1 MKLLIIFFTLL
12 NGVVGVPL
20 QTYSYV
26 HDDGKNLT
34 LENVKNASFTTS
46 YKNNKGVQN
55 GTYWFRIDK
64 SNNERSFLELRNSH
78 VNDALLYD
86 SNGQLV
92 PEISDTRFPS
102 FFLINRSIKYPLY
115 LKANFPLE
123 AYFPIHN
130 SSEKEYAFNEK
141 ISSLSMGFFYGTA
154 IALLIATLIFFLIV
168 KKSEFLFFSK
178 LVFTIILSVAGSDN
192 TLNLLG
198 VVTQFSTKL
207 ESLGHLGVGLSSTY
221 YMAFYITIR
230 AHQKWIKYTMIACSC
245 IAILSWIS
253 FLIVDS
259 IYLYSLVNL
268 TTLVAIYL
276 LFFLF
281 TQIAKGKM
289 KVLFMIIYPVNAFIL
304 TNAFLLHTFNLAF
317 FDVTI
322 SFVCAIAII
331 NFMLIGLLL
340 LISFYKIQK
349 VGLWRKLEIDTYIE
363 QIKELDSYRKI
374 RDADDSYME
383 SLIYQFELENIEI
396 KVLGEISK
404 GRSNDFIREM
414 FSLTDSR
421 LEAVTNS
428 IYSKLGIHSS
438 QGVTGH
444 IPE

>member
-1 MKLLIIFFTLL
+1 MKLLILFFTLL
-12 NGVVGVPL
+12 SGVVGVPL
-20 QTYSYV
+20 ETSTYV

-34 LENVKNASFTTS
+34 LENVKNASFTVS
-46 YKNNKGVQN
+46 YDNNKGVQN
-55 GTYWFRIDK
+55 GIYWFRIDK
-64 SNNERSFLELRNSH
+64 SNNERSILELRNSH
-78 VNDALLYD
+78 VNDAVLYD

-92 PEISDTRFPS
+92 PKIADTRFPS
-102 FFLINRSIKYPLY
+102 FFLINRSLKYPLY

-154 IALLIATLIFFLIV
+154 IALLIATLIFFFIV
-168 KKSEFLFFSK
+168 KKSEFLFFTI
-178 LVFTIILSVAGSDN
+178 LVFTIILSVAGKDN

-198 VVTQFSTKL
+198 LMTQFSAKL

-221 YMAFYITIR
+221 YMAFYIIIR

-253 FLIVDS
+253 FLVTDS
-259 IYLYSLVNL
+259 IYMYSLVDL
-268 TTLVAIYL
+268 TTLVSIYL
-276 LFFLF
+276 LFLLF
-281 TQIAKGKM
+281 TQIAKGNTKI
-289 KVLFMIIYPVNAFIL
+289 LFMIIYPINAFIL
-304 TNAFLLHTFNLAF
+304 TNVFLLHTFNLAL

-322 SFVCAIAII
+322 FFVCAIAII

-349 VGLWRKLEIDTYIE
+349 IGLRRKLEIGTYVE

-404 GRSNDFIREM
+404 GRSNDFIREL
-414 FSLTDSR
+414 FSLTDTR
-421 LEAVTNS
+421 LETVTNS
-428 IYSKLGIHSS
+428 IYSKLGVHSS
-438 QGVTGH
+438 QGVTDL
-444 IPE
+444 IP

>member
-1 MKLLIIFFTLL
+1 M
-12 NGVVGVPL
+12 GVPL
-20 QTYSYV
+20 ETYSYV

-46 YKNNKGVQN
+46 YDNNKGVQN
-55 GTYWFRIDK
+55 GIYWFRIDK
-64 SNNERSFLELRNSH
+64 SNNERSILELRNSH
-78 VNDALLYD
+78 VNDAFLYD
-86 SNGQLV
+86 SNGQLI
-92 PEISDTRFPS
+92 PEMSDTRFPS

-141 ISSLSMGFFYGTA
+141 VSLLGMGFFYGTA
-154 IALLIATLIFFLIV
+154 ISLLIATLIFFLIV
-168 KKSEFLFFSK
+168 KKSEFLFFSI
-178 LVFTIILSVAGSDN
+178 LVFTMILSVAGKDN
-192 TLNLLG
+192 ILNLLG
-198 VVTQFSTKL
+198 ILTQYSMKL
-207 ESLGHLGVGLSSTY
+207 ESLGHLGVGLSATCF
-221 YMAFYITIR
+221 MFFYIKVR
-230 AHQKWIKYTMIACSC
+230 AYQNWIKYSMIFCSC

-253 FLIVDS
+253 FSIESS
-259 IYLYSLVNL
+259 IYLFSLVDL
-268 TTLVAIYL
+268 ATLLSIFL
-276 LFFLF
+276 LWLLI
-281 TQIAKGKM
+281 TQIAKGRM
-289 KVLFMIIYPVNAFIL
+289 KVLFMVLYPLNIFVL
-304 TNAFLLHTFNLAF
+304 TNAFFLHTFSLAI

-322 SFVCAIAII
+322 FFVCAIAII
-331 NFMLIGLLL
+331 NFLLIGLLL
-340 LISFYKIQK
+340 FISFYEIQK
-349 VGLWRKLEIDTYIE
+349 IGLRRKLEIDSYVE

-438 QGVTGH
+438 QGVTGL
-444 IPE
+444 IPK